1 MMKELKARLRSNRE
15 GATAVEFAII
25 LPVLL
30 LILMG
35 LIDFAMALHTKNTLQ
50 YAVERAA
57 RYAIVN
63 QSGSTGSFSTE
74 VTTHLAGI
82 IDDSSVSITVTPQ
95 SADGMNFVFIEAS
108 QTYNFT
114 LPFISYLGGVSIA
127 GNTRVPLV
135 DE

>member
-1 MMKELKARLRSNRE
+1 M
-15 GATAVEFAII
+15 
-25 LPVLL
+25 

-35 LIDFAMALHTKNTLQ
+35 MIDFATALHTKNTLQ

-63 QSGSTGSFSTE
+63 QSGGASSFSTE
-74 VTTHLAGI
+74 VTNHLAGI
-82 IDDSSVSITVTPQ
+82 IDDSNVTITVTPQ
-95 SADGMNFVFIEAS
+95 TADGMNFVLIEAS

-114 LPFISYLGGVSIA
+114 LPFISYLGGVDIA